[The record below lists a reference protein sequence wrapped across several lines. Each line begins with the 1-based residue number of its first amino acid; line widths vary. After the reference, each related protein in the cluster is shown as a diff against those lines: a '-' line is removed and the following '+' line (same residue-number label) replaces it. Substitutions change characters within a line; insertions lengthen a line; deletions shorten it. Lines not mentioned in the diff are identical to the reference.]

1 MPKIPAHAERVF
13 AGVLFEVW
21 QWQQPMFDGSTA
33 TFEMLRRPDT
43 AVVLPVIAG
52 KILLI
57 EQRQP
62 HKPEPFLSLPGGRF
76 EPGDTAELAAAREL
90 AEETGYRARELEP
103 WLALQPIGK
112 IDWTI
117 HYFIGHGC
125 EQIGAQQLDG
135 GEEIRPRLVSLEEF
149 LELANEPRF
158 AERELAAELAK
169 LRLDPIAR
177 AAFAARIG
185 IGEM

>member
-21 QWQQPMFDGSTA
+21 QWQQEMFDGSVQ

-43 AVVLPVIAG
+43 AGVLPVVG
-52 KILLI
+52 DTILIL

-90 AEETGYRARELEP
+90 AEETGYRAQELEP

-125 EQIGAQQLDG
+125 ERIGEQSLDG
-135 GEEIRPRLVSLEEF
+135 GEDIQPRLVSLDEF
-149 LELANEPRF
+149 LELANGPRF
-158 AERELAAELAK
+158 AERELAAELTK
-169 LRLDPIAR
+169 LRLDEAAR
-177 AAFAARIG
+177 AAFAARLG
-185 IGEM
+185 LN